1 MLICSSVSFHSF
13 PDQVEKLVLCAFGPS
28 VRYAVVYELV
38 DSCQRALGEV
48 QAHPVKAGLQSHQL
62 VLRDGHA
69 KGFSTSWTSKAS
81 TPPLP

>member
-1 MLICSSVSFHSF
+1 MLVCSSVSFHSF
-13 PDQVEKLVLCAFGPS
+13 AHKVEKLVLCALGPS

-38 DSCQRALGEV
+38 DPCQRALGEV

-62 VLRDGHA
+62 ILRDSHA

-81 TPPLP
+81 TPPFP